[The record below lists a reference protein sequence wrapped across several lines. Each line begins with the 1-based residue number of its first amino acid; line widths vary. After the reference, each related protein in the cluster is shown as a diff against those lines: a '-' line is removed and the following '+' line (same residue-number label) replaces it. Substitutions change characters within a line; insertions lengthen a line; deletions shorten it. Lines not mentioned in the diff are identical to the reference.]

1 MARRREAGTGPTL
14 EERVDMVMEV
24 RGRCGVHTIEQ
35 VCSRPQSLKIA
46 RFLVFGCLANV
57 DSVDN

>member
-35 VCSRPQSLKIA
+35 GMFKATIPENC
-46 RFLVFGCLANV
+46 
-57 DSVDN
+57 